1 MNNLVIVGRLVSNPE
16 IFGEEI
22 KSCKIT
28 LAVNRN
34 FKNEEG
40 VYETDFIPCILY
52 KTIGQTTAEYWEK
65 GDLIGIKGKL
75 QTMDGKLVV
84 VAEKVSFL
92 SSGRK

>member
-1 MNNLVIVGRLVSNPE
+1 MNNLVILGRLVSNPIME
-16 IFGEEI
+16 KG
-22 KSCKIT
+22 KNVCKIT
-28 LAVNRN
+28 LAVNRD

-52 KTIGQTTAEYWEK
+52 KTIGQTTAEYCEK

>member
-52 KTIGQTTAEYWEK
+52 KMIGQTTAEYCEK
-65 GDLIGIKGKL
+65 GDLIGIKGRL
-75 QTMDGKLVV
+75 QTLDGKLVV